1 MVVEVMKFYDES
13 YVAEVYQYARTN
25 VSVEQLAE
33 VMEIIG
39 KERGSLFVEVAQKGG
54 E

>member
-1 MVVEVMKFYDES
+1 VMKFYDES
-13 YVAEVYQYARTN
+13 YVAEVYQYARSN

-39 KERGSLFVEVAQKGG
+39 KERGSLFVEVAHKQ
-54 E
+54 ETND